1 MKKTCGYED
10 CPHPAEQFHEL
21 CRWHAASVD
30 KSRDD
35 TVKRQLEEMVRQG
48 QSLRGFQLSQARL
61 DGANLMLAQLEDAK
75 LIGAHLEKANLS
87 GARLNK
93 ADLSTAHLQEAY
105 MLGASLNDADL
116 TGARLE
122 GTDLSGAKLHNTQ
135 LFKTKLFNTHI
146 DPDSLVGA
154 LPTKGGRGRQMLRR
168 FWHETLLGKHI
179 SEEKEGDFHYAR
191 YIYRMLKN
199 NARSLGDNED
209 VSWAYF
215 KEKQNERRA
224 YFHWLRC
231 YHKELRQE
239 DGWRKWARIVGWGAK
254 YRFKYESS
262 LFFNLLYGYGER
274 PWRIAGWGLV
284 VLFLAAIL
292 FTAFDLTLIEPD
304 VLPVSTWS
312 KFCSNLYFSV
322 VTFTTLGY
330 GDYTKPGW
338 GRLVAGLESALGI
351 LCVVF
356 FSIAMAKR
364 SSDR

>member
-1 MKKTCGYED
+1 MEKLCRYEN
-10 CPHPAEQFHEL
+10 CPHPAEQFHEF

-35 TVKRQLEEMVRQG
+35 TVKAQLEEMVRNG

-61 DGANLMLAQLEDAK
+61 EGANMTGTHLEDAN
-75 LIGAHLEKANLS
+75 LIGARLEKTNLS
-87 GARLNK
+87 LARLDNS
-93 ADLSTAHLQEAY
+93 DLSTAHLQEAY
-105 MLGASLNDADL
+105 LLGASLKNVDL

-122 GTDLSGAKLHNTQ
+122 GADLSGAKLHNAH

-146 DPDSLVGA
+146 DLDSLEGT
-154 LPTKGGRGRQMLRR
+154 LPLKGGRLRQMLRHL
-168 FWHETLLGKHI
+168 WHESLLGKHI
-179 SEEKEGDFHYAR
+179 IQEKTGDFHYAR
-191 YIYRMLKN
+191 HIYRMLKN

-209 VSWAYF
+209 VSWAYL

-224 YFHWLRC
+224 YFRWLRC
-231 YHKELRQE
+231 YHPTLQKQT
-239 DGWRKWARIVGWGAK
+239 GWQKWVKVVGLGIK
-254 YRFKYESS
+254 YTVKYVSS
-262 LFFNLLYGYGER
+262 AIFNLLYGYGER

-284 VLFLAAIL
+284 VLLLAAFL
-292 FTAFDLTLIEPD
+292 FTAFDLTVVELDSPT
-304 VLPVSTWS
+304 VSTWE

-338 GRLVAGLESALGI
+338 GKLVAGLESSIGI

-356 FSIAMAKR
+356 FSVAVSKR
-364 SSDR
+364 TSDR